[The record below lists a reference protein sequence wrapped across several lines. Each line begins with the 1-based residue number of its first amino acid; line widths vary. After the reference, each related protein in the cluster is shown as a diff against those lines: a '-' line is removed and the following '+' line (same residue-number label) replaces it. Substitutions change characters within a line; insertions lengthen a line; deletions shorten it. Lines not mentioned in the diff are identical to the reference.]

1 MIVGKHGA
9 EVKSRYSNTRQ
20 TYPLVQ
26 SRAFLQLLPQ
36 PPLPFLPGPVHDES
50 HCDSQQCFSREK
62 KQTDIKIILRTPH
75 GPELGATLAK
85 MGKKSERRHPLVARL
100 TDGVLIYSRSF
111 WLDFW
116 LVYKNQHIVVST
128 FACHPA
134 HFFTKTDRFWVC
146 LASLFV
152 AFGVSGWLVAGISE
166 NWAESRRDE
175 CTRGAGPWAG
185 APCFNASGAPLPR
198 TDDGSCPQGALC
210 DPQALRKADLRDI
223 VILSALSCCL
233 QVFYDYFSALFVTCG
248 CVQNGCPAVVRACFE
263 GLG

>member
-1 MIVGKHGA
+1 MG
-9 EVKSRYSNTRQ
+9 Q
-20 TYPLVQ
+20 TV
-26 SRAFLQLLPQ
+26 
-36 PPLPFLPGPVHDES
+36 
-50 HCDSQQCFSREK
+50 
-62 KQTDIKIILRTPH
+62 
-75 GPELGATLAK
+75 AK

-100 TDGVLIYSRSF
+100 TDGALIYSRSF

-134 HFFTKTDRFWVC
+134 HFFTKTDRFWVFV
-146 LASLFV
+146 ASLFV

-166 NWAESRRDE
+166 NWAESRRNE
-175 CTRGAGPWAG
+175 CTRGAGQWARS
-185 APCFNASGAPLPR
+185 PCFIDGDTSGAPLPR

-210 DPQALRKADLRDI
+210 DPQVLQKADLRDI

-263 GLG
+263 GLGKFAFFVLFVIALLLFVVGLISGGSNPHEWAVSFTSFVSTKIVVFSAAGSLTLLVMFFIGRAGQVSQI

>member
-1 MIVGKHGA
+1 
-9 EVKSRYSNTRQ
+9 
-20 TYPLVQ
+20 
-26 SRAFLQLLPQ
+26 
-36 PPLPFLPGPVHDES
+36 
-50 HCDSQQCFSREK
+50 
-62 KQTDIKIILRTPH
+62 
-75 GPELGATLAK
+75 

-146 LASLFV
+146 VASLFV

-166 NWAESRRDE
+166 SWAESRRDE

-198 TDDGSCPQGALC
+198 TDDV
-210 DPQALRKADLRDI
+210 

-263 GLG
+263 GLGKFAFFVLFVIALLLFVVGLISGGSNPHEWAVSFTSFVSTKIVVFSAAGSLTLLVMFFIGRAGQVSQI